1 MITWHPLSRGSN
13 GTWRASNKFNK
24 MAQLSYFAIASSFPT
39 NLGLLNGVKPSHLV
53 IGTLKRKVEAGMS
66 YDVLIT
72 R

>member
-24 MAQLSYFAIASSFPT
+24 MAQLSYFAIASSFPR
-39 NLGLLNGVKPSHLV
+39 NLVKPSHLV
-53 IGTLKRKVEAGMS
+53 IGTSKRKVEAGMS